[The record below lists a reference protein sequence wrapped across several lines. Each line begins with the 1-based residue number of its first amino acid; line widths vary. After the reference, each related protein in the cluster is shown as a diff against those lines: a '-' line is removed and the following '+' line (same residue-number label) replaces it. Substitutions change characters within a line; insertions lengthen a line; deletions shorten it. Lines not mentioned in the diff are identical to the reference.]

1 MSLCSHAQVCDYPA
15 LQHSVVCRQNNNN
28 NRNNNNKIM
37 INKNENYK
45 VTFHLFI
52 SLCGVFIVP
61 QQYDLFEAMHL
72 K

>member
-1 MSLCSHAQVCDYPA
+1 
-15 LQHSVVCRQNNNN
+15 
-28 NRNNNNKIM
+28 M

-72 K
+72 KWK